1 VHHGGDKRVGL
12 LCRLGKPWERVVE
25 VDDPEGRLG
34 KGYHNHEND
43 MGLGQRGV
51 YSANGAPSRKTL
63 GWQPGCDCDAGEP
76 VLCTVLDPFS
86 GSGTTGLV
94 ALKLERKYIGIELNP
109 DYLKLSI
116 RRIEMEARQ
125 EKLFK

>member
-1 VHHGGDKRVGL
+1 MRGKRKSDETYKSGTLEKGVSFASKTPGYT
-12 LCRLGKPWERVVE
+12 
-25 VDDPEGRLG
+25 PE
-34 KGYHNHEND
+34 
-43 MGLGQRGV
+43 
-51 YSANGAPSRKTL
+51 RKTL

-76 VLCTVLDPFS
+76 VPCTVLDPFS